1 MMILGILNLQF
12 GVIFMPSESII
23 LTIDQKTL
31 DLYTKYYFL
40 EHPRAKK
47 IPIEKPWHP
56 SINTW
61 MILPRIQMNALK
73 QKWKEFVKFWVKINK
88 MDNRQLDNFD
98 LVVTVFFNTK
108 RRHDVDNL
116 TPKFILDG
124 LTEAGT
130 IVDDDEKH
138 LHSLTLK
145 TGYDKENPRTEFEFI
160 IHENIENKE

>member
-1 MMILGILNLQF
+1 MDK
-12 GVIFMPSESII
+12 SII

-88 MDNRQLDNFD
+88 MDNRQLDDFD
-98 LVVTVFFNTK
+98 LIVTVFFNTK
-108 RRHDVDNL
+108 RRHDVDNQI
-116 TPKFILDG
+116 PKFILDG
-124 LTEAGT
+124 
-130 IVDDDEKH
+130 
-138 LHSLTLK
+138 
-145 TGYDKENPRTEFEFI
+145 
-160 IHENIENKE
+160 

>member
-1 MMILGILNLQF
+1 
-12 GVIFMPSESII
+12 
-23 LTIDQKTL
+23 
-31 DLYTKYYFL
+31 
-40 EHPRAKK
+40 
-47 IPIEKPWHP
+47 
-56 SINTW
+56 
-61 MILPRIQMNALK
+61 MNALK

-88 MDNRQLDNFD
+88 MDNRQLDDFD
-98 LVVTVFFNTK
+98 LIVTVFFNTK

-160 IHENIENKE
+160 IHEHTENKE

>member
-1 MMILGILNLQF
+1 MDK
-12 GVIFMPSESII
+12 SII
-23 LTIDQKTL
+23 LTIDQQTL

-88 MDNRQLDNFD
+88 MDNRQLDDFD
-98 LVVTVFFNTK
+98 LIVTVFFNTK
-108 RRHDVDNL
+108 RRHDVDNQI
-116 TPKFILDG
+116 PKFILDG
-124 LTEAGT
+124 LTEAGA

-160 IHENIENKE
+160 IHEHTENKE